1 MANKVAIYC
10 RLSEEDRDKKNKDD
24 DSGSIGNQKLML
36 SEYAGRQGWEI
47 YKIYVDDDYAG
58 SDRNRPAFNRMLT
71 EARTRNFDI
80 ILCKTQSR
88 FTRELEIVEKYIH
101 GLFPEWGIRFV
112 SIVDN
117 IDTAVAGNKKTR
129 QINGLI
135 NEWYLEDMS
144 DSIKAALKTRMKAGY
159 FIGSFAP
166 YGYQKD
172 PDRRGHLI
180 IDEEAAVVVREIFR
194 LYNQGVG
201 RTAIAKKLNE
211 RGVPSP
217 AAYYRM
223 KGIKNASAGKNDAKH
238 WKYDTVSHILKNEVY
253 IGHLVQGKTHNPT
266 YKSKHSVPSAH
277 SDWVKIENAHQPI
290 IDMDTWQTT
299 RRLWQERSKPC
310 YDGSLNKYAGV
321 LICSRCGYHMG
332 VAYNRHQRYYR
343 CNNAKYGVEC
353 CQGTSIFETTLDK
366 AVLREAAV
374 LRDRYLNR
382 DSLTERNDI
391 FNAMPDKTEFLQK
404 QIRQLSRKAEESVL
418 ALKNLYMD
426 KLRGVISEQQFRELS
441 DAFTAEKEECLSK
454 IQLLNDEIAE
464 EQAHI
469 LGAQQK
475 KRMIEEL
482 TAFTEITRSFI
493 TAFIDK
499 IEVGGTKTERTIHI
513 YWKF

>member
-1 MANKVAIYC
+1 
-10 RLSEEDRDKKNKDD
+10 
-24 DSGSIGNQKLML
+24 
-36 SEYAGRQGWEI
+36 
-47 YKIYVDDDYAG
+47 
-58 SDRNRPAFNRMLT
+58 
-71 EARTRNFDI
+71 
-80 ILCKTQSR
+80 
-88 FTRELEIVEKYIH
+88 
-101 GLFPEWGIRFV
+101 
-112 SIVDN
+112 
-117 IDTAVAGNKKTR
+117 
-129 QINGLI
+129 
-135 NEWYLEDMS
+135 
-144 DSIKAALKTRMKAGY
+144 
-159 FIGSFAP
+159 
-166 YGYQKD
+166 
-172 PDRRGHLI
+172 
-180 IDEEAAVVVREIFR
+180 
-194 LYNQGVG
+194 
-201 RTAIAKKLNE
+201 
-211 RGVPSP
+211 
-217 AAYYRM
+217 
-223 KGIKNASAGKNDAKH
+223 
-238 WKYDTVSHILKNEVY
+238 
-253 IGHLVQGKTHNPT
+253 
-266 YKSKHSVPSAH
+266 
-277 SDWVKIENAHQPI
+277 
-290 IDMDTWQTT
+290 
-299 RRLWQERSKPC
+299 
-310 YDGSLNKYAGV
+310 
-321 LICSRCGYHMG
+321 MG

-482 TAFTEITRSFI
+482 TAFTEITRSFV